1 MFSTPSSDTK
11 TTHSE
16 VYQSEEFMEIQVPKL
31 KIYFLNIR
39 IFLKE
44 TTPISNEEGQKL
56 IDLQTVSPSTS
67 QTQICIRVASPHM
80 STWGPRLTSALFH
93 LCSLYWPR
101 IPCAPPS
108 LPLPVQSVRS

>member
-16 VYQSEEFMEIQVPKL
+16 GCQSEGFMETQVPKL
-31 KIYFLNIR
+31 KVYFLNIR

-56 IDLQTVSPSTS
+56 TDLQTVSPSTS
-67 QTQICIRVASPHM
+67 QTQIYIRVASPH
-80 STWGPRLTSALFH
+80 TTPHGVLA
-93 LCSLYWPR
+93 
-101 IPCAPPS
+101 
-108 LPLPVQSVRS
+108 